1 MRRQAIVLSKRPKFA
16 VGTFQAD
23 HLTMFTRL
31 DSVAQG
37 GRHSLMYGKGAI
49 EATLLINHRLD
60 NCMQV
65 AACYQLF
72 SHL

>member
-1 MRRQAIVLSKRPKFA
+1 MRRQANVLSKRSKFA

-37 GRHSLMYGKGAI
+37 GKHSLVYDRGAI

-60 NCMQV
+60 NCTQV